1 MQVTELLN
9 ELDNYI
15 LDNKNIYKFINFN
28 IKNDKPK
35 TNKKPVSKT
44 TTNNMFFPP
53 QYDQLFWCFY
63 IILFNKHEYDIIHNF
78 FTKEKE
84 IKYNWIEEFRKHK
97 HIFKTIKVSRNNVE
111 DELANKKQI
120 TMNSIKALC
129 YLFNINLFF
138 IDNKKYYEILIDE
151 NMDSYVI
158 EKIDNKFGLKQNI
171 NKDNIKYYKENYWQ
185 LNNLDKP
192 LKAISSY
199 KSDDLKSICKKLNI
213 ECNKLTKPQMYEK
226 IINIL

>member
-15 LDNKNIYKFINFN
+15 LDNKNIYKFTNFN

-35 TNKKPVSKT
+35 TNEKSVSKI
-44 TTNNMFFPP
+44 TTNNVFFPP

-63 IILFNKHEYDIIHNF
+63 IILFNKHHYDIVHNF

-84 IKYNWIEEFRKHK
+84 IKYKWIEEFRNHK

-151 NMDSYVI
+151 NIDSYVI

-171 NKDNIKYYKENYWQ
+171 NKDNIKYYKDNYWQ